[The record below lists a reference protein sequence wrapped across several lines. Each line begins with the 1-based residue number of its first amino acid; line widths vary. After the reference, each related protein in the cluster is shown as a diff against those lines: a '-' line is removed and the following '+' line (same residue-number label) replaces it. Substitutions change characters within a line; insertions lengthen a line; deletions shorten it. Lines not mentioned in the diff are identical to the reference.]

1 MSFIYFSSVTDHF
14 SNKKSSNVE
23 THFYIQ
29 FYISVYCN
37 YDFVIFRRF
46 QHQAFI
52 QKKLAE
58 RSRAD
63 RAKKKSNGNSARLV
77 VSRSHQDKMVEERTE
92 LIASSQTVRRTLQLD
107 EEPMEEWF
115 QEEDEDDRS

>member
-1 MSFIYFSSVTDHF
+1 MSNYVY
-14 SNKKSSNVE
+14 KS
-23 THFYIQ
+23 
-29 FYISVYCN
+29 N